1 MSSIIAWLG
10 AWILST
16 SSAPLAPPELRSYAV
31 DHDASHLYV
40 VVHRAG
46 LLSFL
51 GHDHAVV
58 PGEWSAEL
66 CLGDPPPAEAHATLV
81 VKTASLVI
89 DSDSAR
95 ALAGLG
101 SGPGAE
107 DREDIQE
114 RMLGSTNLDASEF
127 PEIRLELHGTEAAD
141 ADDAERV
148 AVEGTI
154 TIRDTSRDFE
164 LPVDVRRTEDGP
176 MVLSGV
182 LRIQLRDFGI
192 EPESRVGLVKVSND
206 VDLHFEISA
215 SRTERPCPG
224 ATDGAR
230 DQDRST
236 PPA

>member
-16 SSAPLAPPELRSYAV
+16 SSAQVTAPELHSYVV
-31 DHDASHLYV
+31 DHDASTLYV

-51 GHDHAVV
+51 GHEHAVV

-66 CLGDPPPAEAHATLV
+66 CLGDPMPAEAHATLA

-101 SGPGAE
+101 DGPSAE
-107 DREDIQE
+107 DREDIQQ
-114 RMLGSTNLDASEF
+114 RMLGPTNLDADDF
-127 PEIRLELHGTEAAD
+127 PEIRLELHGTEDAD
-141 ADDAERV
+141 ADAAEQRV
-148 AVEGTI
+148 TVAGTI
-154 TIRDTSRDFE
+154 TLRGTSRDVE
-164 LPVDVRRTEDGP
+164 LPVDVRHTEEGGV
-176 MVLSGV
+176 VLSGV
-182 LRIQLRDFGI
+182 LRIHLRDFGI

-206 VDLHFEISA
+206 VDLHVEIAA
-215 SRTERPCPG
+215 SPTGQSCATG
-224 ATDGAR
+224 ADP
-230 DQDRST
+230 DPDRAT